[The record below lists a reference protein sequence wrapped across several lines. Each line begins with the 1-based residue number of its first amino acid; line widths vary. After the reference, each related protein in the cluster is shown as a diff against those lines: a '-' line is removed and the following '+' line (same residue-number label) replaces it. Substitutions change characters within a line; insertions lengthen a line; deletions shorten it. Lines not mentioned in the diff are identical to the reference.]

1 MPESL
6 TVRSRSQ
13 NSAGRSYHGTAK
25 DRNGNMSSDLLSTM
39 HKNDILADHQARDQV
54 SRNRSQVNSQYNT
67 QNLFAQTTELAGN
80 NALRE
85 ANSLAVKADYM
96 NQKNH
101 IFSQTSFNPGVQRRL
116 DS

>member
-1 MPESL
+1 M
-6 TVRSRSQ
+6 
-13 NSAGRSYHGTAK
+13 
-25 DRNGNMSSDLLSTM
+25 
-39 HKNDILADHQARDQV
+39 
-54 SRNRSQVNSQYNT
+54 NSQYNT

-116 DS
+116 DSQAFESSATGQNSLHDRLE